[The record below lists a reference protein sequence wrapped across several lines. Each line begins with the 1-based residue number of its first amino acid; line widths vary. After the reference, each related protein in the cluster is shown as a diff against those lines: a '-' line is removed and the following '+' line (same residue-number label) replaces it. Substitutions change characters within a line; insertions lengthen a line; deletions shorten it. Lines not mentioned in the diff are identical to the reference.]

1 MNLNLKKTSIKSFA
15 IAITLFSAIGRIGFT
30 NGHQAIAFAS
40 KGNTKIY
47 QQKST
52 YKINSIKYVDKSS
65 KISYPQISNLSNI
78 NKQKIINQII
88 KNDVLKVQNTYKS
101 IGQEFSLEINYSIK
115 LNKPNVLSIR
125 YFGYGNV
132 KGSAHPSNLL
142 FTTNININ
150 NASRIKLTDL
160 VYANLTLA
168 KKLRTAK
175 YVGPYK
181 INSELKS
188 AINNYLGQLTN
199 NDLIRMFKTADS
211 AQAEAYS
218 YLTNDSLVIS
228 IPISHVLGDYAEF
241 EINYKD
247 ITKDMRTK
255 NLLWK
260 EL

>member
-1 MNLNLKKTSIKSFA
+1 MNK
-15 IAITLFSAIGRIGFT
+15 IT
-30 NGHQAIAFAS
+30 N
-40 KGNTKIY
+40 
-47 QQKST
+47 QK
-52 YKINSIKYVDKSS
+52 V
-65 KISYPQISNLSNI
+65 
-78 NKQKIINQII
+78 INQII
-88 KNDVLKVQNTYKS
+88 KNEVLKVQNAHKS
-101 IGQEFSLEINYSIK
+101 IGQEFSLEINDSIK

-160 VYANLTLA
+160 ENVNLTLA
-168 KKLRTAK
+168 KKLRTAE
-175 YVGPYK
+175 YVGPYL

-188 AINNYLGQLTN
+188 AINNYLSQLTN
-199 NDLIRMFKTADS
+199 NDIIRMLKTADY

-218 YLTNDSLVIS
+218 YFTNDSLVICK
-228 IPISHVLGDYAEF
+228 PVSHVLGDYAEF
-241 EINYKD
+241 KIKYKD

-260 EL
+260 DQDSKLQTDI